1 MLLPLLPH
9 HQRREGEVPFP
20 RERCVLSQD
29 YPKKKKKIII
39 IIIIIIIITYILFSK
54 EKKKSYIYRQTL
66 AITLIKK
73 YIFNYIFCKFNY

>member
-1 MLLPLLPH
+1 MAH
-9 HQRREGEVPFP
+9 VVAIASTSSEEGGRSTFSKREVCTKP
-20 RERCVLSQD
+20 RLSQ
-29 YPKKKKKIII
+29 KKKI